1 MKFFSYKSENS
12 NRTAGAGF
20 TLIEVILTIS
30 IIGILTSIAVPNY
43 IKYKE
48 KARIE
53 VAITEMRFLEKEI
66 LNFRAEFGELPDDLS
81 QLSIGGISD
90 PWGRPYKYL
99 KIALDEDSTDAKGKN
114 DNKGKKDDKGDK
126 DDKGEKLQ
134 PRKDHSL
141 HPINSDF
148 DLYSMGKDGKS
159 PSPLTSKNSQ
169 DDIIRANNGGYIG
182 LVSNY

>member
-12 NRTAGAGF
+12 NRTARAGF
-20 TLIEVILTIS
+20 TLIEVIITIS
-30 IIGILTSIAVPNY
+30 IVGILTSIAVPNY

-66 LNFRAEFGELPDDLS
+66 LNFRVEFGELPDDLS
-81 QLSIGGISD
+81 QISIGGILD

-99 KIALDEDSTDAKGKN
+99 KIALDEDSTD
-114 DNKGKKDDKGDK
+114 NKGKKDDKGDK
-126 DDKGEKLQ
+126 DEKGEKSEKLQ

-169 DDIIRANNGGYIG
+169 DDIIRANNGGFIG